1 MIVIKRDGSKVPF
14 EKDKITIAITK
25 AMDEVEETCDY
36 SQATKIAESISK
48 LEETRK
54 EISIYDIEDMVEDKL
69 MASKHKSVARHY
81 IKYRYSREL
90 ARKFDLRDENILK
103 IIKNEN
109 EEAKT
114 ENSNK
119 DTALASTQRDYIASE
134 VCKDLAKRVLIP
146 SDIVKAHEEG
156 LLHWH
161 DMDYSPA
168 QNSFNCCLINIKDM
182 LDNGTCINKT
192 MVESPHTFSTACTI
206 TTQIIASVASSQFG
220 GQSVNIKHLGKYLK
234 LTYEKYLTKYSKTYD
249 KYIGEDM
256 ARSLMMEDL
265 TRGVQTI
272 QYQINTIS
280 CTDG

>member
-1 MIVIKRDGSKVPF
+1 MIVVKRDGSKVPF
-14 EKDKITIAITK
+14 EKEKISIAITK

-156 LLHWH
+156 ILHWH

-168 QNSFNCCLINIKDM
+168 QNAFNCCLINIKDM

-234 LTYEKYLTKYSKTYD
+234 RTYDRYLTKYSKVYD

-256 ARSLMMEDL
+256 AKGLMMEDL